1 MEQTDKLLLL
11 FLKFLFIII
20 ILPKTI
26 QMIIILCFTVAIL
39 FKLEGKIRIDKL
51 ALPFII
57 LGFIHFISILVN
69 CIGDF
74 TLDRA
79 LAAFNT
85 ALLWILG
92 GVVFSYSKNHSK
104 NSEFVN
110 KVMYQNML
118 ILIFL
123 AVLMLIIQKIGM
135 SNITILSRQLI
146 GKDWNNGVR
155 TTRLMAFM
163 EYSNLISMFYFLC
176 FPFAYQHVIDNKGK
190 FHQCIFFFLSIL
202 PVLMNRSRIGIIL
215 VIVNLLTLIP
225 KIIALSKKK
234 IVYISILLGF
244 VLSIFVLINY
254 NFLYYKLYSLINSRQ
269 GSTAM
274 RSLIYSTSIN
284 RTLENSLIIG
294 CGIKEYIKGY
304 PLGSHSTFIGFFY
317 KTGLV
322 GLFFGVSGIITL
334 YKRIFKTK
342 RSYFMCMLCFLLMLF
357 VEDLDGANW
366 LIILFF
372 VLMGLVLKNEKNVG
386 AENEKNINYH
396 TSL

>member
-1 MEQTDKLLLL
+1 MDRTDKLLLL
-11 FLKFLFIII
+11 FLRLLFVII

-26 QMIIILCFTVAIL
+26 QMIIILCFIVAIL
-39 FKLEGKIRIDKL
+39 SKSKGKMMIDKL
-51 ALPFII
+51 ALPFVI
-57 LGFIHFISILVN
+57 LGVVHFISILVN

-74 TLDRA
+74 TSDRA

-92 GVVFSYSKNHSK
+92 GILFSYAKNHSK

-123 AVLMLIIQKIGM
+123 AVLMLVIQKVGI

-146 GKDWNNGVR
+146 GRDWNNGVK
-155 TTRLMAFM
+155 TSRLMGFM
-163 EYSNLISMFYFLC
+163 EYSNLISMFYFLS
-176 FPFAYQHVIDNKGK
+176 FPFAYHHVIENKGK
-190 FHQCIFFFLSIL
+190 LHQFIFLFLSIL

-215 VIVNLLTLIP
+215 VVVNLLTLIP
-225 KIIALSKKK
+225 RIIALSKKN
-234 IVYISILLGF
+234 IVYISILLLFALSLF
-244 VLSIFVLINY
+244 VSINHNY
-254 NFLYYKLYSLINSRQ
+254 LYYKLYSLINSRQ
-269 GSTAM
+269 GSTTM
-274 RSLIYSTSIN
+274 RSIIYSTSIN
-284 RTLENSLIIG
+284 RTLNNSPIIG

-322 GLFFGVSGIITL
+322 GLLLGGSGIITL
-334 YKRIFKTK
+334 YTRIFKTK
-342 RSYFMCMLCFLLMLF
+342 RSYFMCMLCFLIMLF

-372 VLMGLVLKNEKNVG
+372 VLMGLLLKNKKNVG
-386 AENEKNINYH
+386 VENEKNINHH
-396 TSL
+396 TCL